1 MFFNQYTDEEKLE
14 VSKQIKNYPFEV
26 CATDLK
32 KLEQG
37 VINGVTTIKPLSL
50 VGNKFVEYF
59 TLPELLN
66 TRSKQGISFY
76 DFWYNKAFY
85 MDRDDSTRRMI
96 EYIKKEKP
104 LLNEIQRAKKVFNM
118 YYGSINVFRPATAC
132 RLYERFNP
140 MCVLDFTMGWGGR
153 MVGAHCSQVPVY
165 IGIDNNERLKE
176 PLSKMASTLSSTLP
190 SPDKPVTPK
199 WSKSHAHS
207 ETDNMCLAGGYH
219 LLFQDCLTVDYS
231 LYKYDMVFTSPP
243 YYNKEL
249 YGATGVAKSEEE
261 WDTGFYIPMFRKT
274 WDHMAQNGHYCLN
287 IPTPLYEKIC
297 VPMFGL
303 ATECIELNKFSRTVP
318 KRETVRKNVGNK
330 YKEYIYVWVKG

>member
-1 MFFNQYTDEEKLE
+1 MFFNKYTEEEKIGI
-14 VSKQIKNYPFEV
+14 SRQIKNYSLEA
-26 CATDLK
+26 CNADLG

-37 VINGVTTIKPLSL
+37 VINGVSTIKPLSL

-76 DFWYNKAFY
+76 DFWYNRSFY

-132 RLYERFNP
+132 RLYERFKP
-140 MCVLDFTMGWGGR
+140 TCVLDFTMGWGGR
-153 MVGAHCSQVPVY
+153 LVGAYCSRVPKY
-165 IGIDNNERLKE
+165 IGIDNNERLKL
-176 PLSKMASTLSSTLP
+176 PLEKMKDSLTSRNEGMNDNTF
-190 SPDKPVTPK
+190 
-199 WSKSHAHS
+199 
-207 ETDNMCLAGGYH
+207 TDNAFTKFE
-219 LLFQDCLTVDYS
+219 LLNKDCLTVDYS
-231 LYKYDMVFTSPP
+231 RYEYDMVFTSPP

-249 YGATGVAKSEEE
+249 YGSEGVARTEEE
-261 WDTGFYIPMFRKT
+261 WDTQFYAPIFRST
-274 WDHMAQNGHYCLN
+274 WTHLLKGGHYCLN

-297 VPMFGL
+297 VPMLGE
-303 ATECIELNKFSRTVP
+303 ATERIELNKFSRTIP

-330 YKEYIYVWVKG
+330 YKEYIYVWVKE

>member
-1 MFFNQYTDEEKLE
+1 MFFNQYTDEEKIE
-14 VSKQIKNYPFEV
+14 VSKQIKNYSLEA
-26 CATDLK
+26 CTTDLD
-32 KLEQG
+32 KLKQG
-37 VINGVTTIKPLSL
+37 VINGVATIKPLSL

-132 RLYERFNP
+132 RLYERFKP
-140 MCVLDFTMGWGGR
+140 SCVLDFTMGWGGR
-153 MVGAHCSQVPVY
+153 LVGAHCSQVPMY
-165 IGIDNNERLKE
+165 IGVDNNERLKE
-176 PLSKMASTLSSTLP
+176 PLCKMVRSLT
-190 SPDKPVTPK
+190 
-199 WSKSHAHS
+199 SHNVNNIITKF
-207 ETDNMCLAGGYH
+207 E
-219 LLFQDCLTVDYS
+219 LLNEDCLTVDYS

-249 YGATGVAKSEEE
+249 YGATSVAKSEEE
-261 WDTGFYIPMFRKT
+261 WDTEFYVPMFRKT

-318 KRETVRKNVGNK
+318 KRETIRKNVGNK

>member
-1 MFFNQYTDEEKLE
+1 MFFNQYTDEEKIE
-14 VSKQIKNYPFEV
+14 VSKQIKNYSFEV
-26 CATDLK
+26 CTTDLK

-37 VINGVTTIKPLSL
+37 VINGVATIKPLSL

-132 RLYERFNP
+132 RLYERFKP

-153 MVGAHCSQVPVY
+153 MVGAHCSQVPMY

-176 PLSKMASTLSSTLP
+176 PLCKMARSLT
-190 SPDKPVTPK
+190 
-199 WSKSHAHS
+199 SHNVNNIITKF
-207 ETDNMCLAGGYH
+207 E
-219 LLFQDCLTVDYS
+219 LLNQDCLTVDYS

-261 WDTGFYIPMFRKT
+261 WDTEFYIPMFRKT
-274 WDHMAQNGHYCLN
+274 WDYMATNGHYCLN

-330 YKEYIYVWVKG
+330 YKEYIYVWVKE